1 MGIKPCWVWCW
12 GHMSTTTIWELKNG
26 EEKFLWDGEI
36 LPTFCQ
42 SEGWCMILRH
52 FAKNRVFHSEGWCR
66 FLPTFCRNTDSE
78 EARCTLIYR
87 AIALL
92 LPIELGPWL
101 WTETLWTIR
110 WVFHLVP
117 GIPRYPR
124 EDPRDP
130 GEDPGDPRE
139 DLRGTR
145 DPRED
150 PRKDPRILGNILGI
164 LGKILG
170 ILGIILGI

>member
-1 MGIKPCWVWCW
+1 
-12 GHMSTTTIWELKNG
+12 MSTTTIWELKNG

-92 LPIELGPWL
+92 FDTYSSRFYYQPLNTALAGSKMPWTSLCTRKSVLRTVFCRKRYLLASLVSRRLCLGGDDIEDVNLLQKW
-101 WTETLWTIR
+101 
-110 WVFHLVP
+110 
-117 GIPRYPR
+117 
-124 EDPRDP
+124 DAQQ
-130 GEDPGDPRE
+130 
-139 DLRGTR
+139 RG
-145 DPRED
+145 
-150 PRKDPRILGNILGI
+150 
-164 LGKILG
+164 
-170 ILGIILGI
+170 